1 MSTCGRHSACVAF
14 AALAESAGALHL
26 TVHLQNGIRLWRLPR
41 SSFLLPLRSVAMAA
55 AIGDG
60 PTPEQRYVRVLAAIH
75 LLANDLGSE
84 DTEGRVSNLET
95 TSWKQALSKEK
106 VRRCRCV
113 ACVPSALL
121 SRLIP

>member
-1 MSTCGRHSACVAF
+1 MATCGRHSACVAF
-14 AALAESAGALHL
+14 AALAGSACALHL
-26 TVHLQNGIRLWRLPR
+26 TVHLQNGIHLWRLP
-41 SSFLLPLRSVAMAA
+41 SSSLLTLRSVAMTA
-55 AIGDG
+55 AIGDS
-60 PTPEQRYVRVLAAIH
+60 PTPEQRYVRVLTAIH

-113 ACVPSALL
+113 ACVPPALL
-121 SRLIP
+121 TRLIL

>member
-14 AALAESAGALHL
+14 AALAESACALHL

-41 SSFLLPLRSVAMAA
+41 SSLLTLRSVAMTA
-55 AIGDG
+55 AIGDS
-60 PTPEQRYVRVLAAIH
+60 PTPEQRYVRVITAIH

-84 DTEGRVSNLET
+84 DIEGRVSNLDT

-106 VRRCRCV
+106 VRRCLCV
-113 ACVPSALL
+113 ACVPPALL
-121 SRLIP
+121 SGLIP